1 MTIADALK
9 RNDFYELAKLTLD
22 NNKEEKQR
30 TQMNNHTKTTIT
42 VEGNKY
48 DVEAFPSVKE
58 DDDEYFYYEIYVNDE
73 RVGDLYIGDDLSVS
87 WNINYNSG
95 DVNLFIE
102 WGDDDEV
109 GYDPIGGKVCHWHW
123 EQDYDDLLEQ
133 PIRVRE
139 IDEWVEPED
148 ERRAEQCVMNL
159 LANYIKN
166 NRMINNEK

>member
-1 MTIADALK
+1 
-9 RNDFYELAKLTLD
+9 
-22 NNKEEKQR
+22 
-30 TQMNNHTKTTIT
+30 MNNYTKTTIT

-48 DVEAFPSVKE
+48 DVEAFLSVKE

-109 GYDPIGGKVCHWHW
+109 GYDPIGGKICHWHW

-139 IDEWVEPED
+139 IDEWVESED
-148 ERRAEQCVMNL
+148 KRRAEQCVMNL

-166 NRMINNEK
+166 NSILKIIG

>member
-1 MTIADALK
+1 
-9 RNDFYELAKLTLD
+9 
-22 NNKEEKQR
+22 
-30 TQMNNHTKTTIT
+30 MNNYTKTTIT

-48 DVEAFPSVKE
+48 DVEAFLSVKE
-58 DDDEYFYYEIYVNDE
+58 DDDEYFYYEIYVNGE

-87 WNINYNSG
+87 WDINYNSG
-95 DVNLFIE
+95 DINLFIE

-139 IDEWVEPED
+139 IDEWVEPENKKLI
-148 ERRAEQCVMNL
+148 EQCVMSQL
-159 LANYIKN
+159 VKIIEQQELE
-166 NRMINNEK
+166 MIESQEWEKVS

>member
-1 MTIADALK
+1 
-9 RNDFYELAKLTLD
+9 
-22 NNKEEKQR
+22 
-30 TQMNNHTKTTIT
+30 MNNYTKTTIT

-48 DVEAFPSVKE
+48 DVEVFLSVKE
-58 DDDEYFYYEIYVNDE
+58 DDDEYFYYEIYVNGE

-87 WNINYNSG
+87 WDINYNSG

-139 IDEWVEPED
+139 IDEWVEPENKKLI
-148 ERRAEQCVMNL
+148 EQCVMSQ
-159 LANYIKN
+159 LAKIIEQGGMSQLAK
-166 NRMINNEK
+166 IIELVKEQGE